1 MKIKDSNAELETQIV
16 QFKQNEFKFRGEI
29 DRMKRE
35 YDSQIRQYKILDER
49 KTEAEAEKEAAKSAV
64 TALTREVEWL
74 NKQTAVEKSDIMN
87 LVRDRDTIQRTLK
100 AVSDTNIKNRNEII
114 QKEQTIATTLEQNN
128 KYKENIQQLL
138 KSVKDISKER
148 DTHQKMA

>member
-114 QKEQTIATTLEQNN
+114 QKEQTIATTLE
-128 KYKENIQQLL
+128 
-138 KSVKDISKER
+138 
-148 DTHQKMA
+148 